1 MEEARERA
9 IATIRSIERK
19 RKVQWSGVKVDGLH
33 TNQLI
38 ALACSMSAQA
48 IHKKGKKKKR

>member
-19 RKVQWSGVKVDGLH
+19 KKVRWSGVKVEGLH
-33 TNQLI
+33 TNQLV
-38 ALACSMSAQA
+38 ALAQSMDAKAS
-48 IHKKGKKKKR
+48 HKKGKKKKR